1 MTQVVVS
8 PEGRDDL
15 LPIAT
20 YLAAV
25 AGAATA
31 DRWDRKFWTAIDS
44 IAEFP
49 GSGAP
54 RPALGDDTR
63 IVVVHPYVL
72 IYQHARGSDTV
83 YVLRVVHGRRNISK
97 DILPGREG

>member
-1 MTQVVVS
+1 MMRVVVS

-15 LPIAT
+15 LRIVT
-20 YLAAV
+20 YLASV
-25 AGAATA
+25 AGAVTA
-31 DRWDRKFWTAIDS
+31 DRWDRKLWKAIDS

-72 IYQHARGSDTV
+72 IYQHARGSDTLH
-83 YVLRVVHGRRNISK
+83 VLRIVHGRQKISK
-97 DILPGREG
+97 EMLPHREG